1 MSRIEV
7 VTHVHWDREWYRTFE
22 GFRARLV
29 ELVDAVLDQL
39 ESGQLPAFLLDG
51 QTSVVDDYLA
61 VRPGQADRVAAHVAA
76 GRLRI
81 GPWYVLADM
90 TLVSTEAL
98 IRNLAWGTRRAAE
111 LGGRTDVGYC
121 PDMFG
126 HPPELPTLLTGFGI
140 TSALVWRG
148 ADPAVPVFRWRA
160 PDGAEVTTLRSRYY
174 EPEVLWEPAGATERL
189 EGWLADR
196 RAELPEG
203 PWLLLNGGDHLAP
216 RDLRDRLAQLPQEP
230 PVVPTSLEEHLARL
244 DRPDLP
250 TVTGAL
256 RRPGVGGAFLLAGVL
271 SIRPELKRTNAA
283 AQALL
288 EGLAEP
294 LVAQALATVPP
305 HGQATELPGDTTLR
319 GLLETAW
326 KQVLLGHPHD
336 SVCGCATDQVAAD
349 TLRRYQRGQEVGH
362 QVVERAAARL
372 GLPVA
377 HRAISSDLPA
387 PELGATE
394 PGRVHLAVLNPL
406 GSPRG
411 GSIDLEV
418 LLDAEHEPQRVR
430 TRDGA
435 WLPLEATPGPVSDDM
450 VTDIATPP
458 RWGRLR
464 RWRVRSVVPEVPA
477 SGWSC
482 LVLEVGQREVTPG
495 GGTDTPTPPRPAS
508 GVSVDRGQRIG
519 NQRFE
524 VEVEPTGTLSVTD
537 RATGRRL
544 GGLARL
550 RDGGE
555 RGDTYNHDAPRED
568 ELVDLELVEVERR
581 RSEVG
586 EELHL
591 SLAAEL
597 PARLDGPARDRR
609 SAERVPCT
617 AALTVRLTP
626 GADTIE
632 LDVQVDTV
640 AEDHRLRLHLPT
652 GTDEAGFDTDA
663 GIAWQRHAVPSASPA
678 LPREQGAEADPATQP
693 AHRFVATGTGPQRV
707 AALLS
712 GLHEVAAQ
720 RTPTGVELVVTLLRA
735 VGQLGYHD
743 LRTRTMGAGPPVATP
758 AAQAPGAHRFRLGL
772 RFGDDDATLTTA
784 AWGWRTPLHTLVLS
798 GEPAQPV
805 HHGIEVAGAQ
815 LSAWLPAQDG
825 VGWIVRIANP
835 TTRTV
840 AATVR
845 LPVAAQVTRVRL
857 DETPVPGADGS
868 PEPPRWLATGTPLSA
883 ELAPAGLVTWR
894 VVPDGA

>member
-39 ESGQLPAFLLDG
+39 ESGELPAFLLDG

-98 IRNLAWGTRRAAE
+98 IRNLARGARRAAE

-126 HPPELPTLLTGFGI
+126 HPPELPSLLTGFGI
-140 TSALVWRG
+140 HSALVWRG

-160 PDGAEVTTLRSRYY
+160 PDGAEVTALRSRYY
-174 EPEVLWEPAGATERL
+174 EPEVLWEPAGTTERL
-189 EGWLADR
+189 GSWLADR

-216 RDLRDRLAQLPQEP
+216 RDLRQRLARLPPEP
-230 PVVPTSLEEHLARL
+230 PVVPTTLEAHLAAV

-271 SIRPELKRTNAA
+271 SIRPELKRANAA

-294 LVAQALATVPP
+294 LVAQAASTAPP
-305 HGQATELPGDTTLR
+305 HGQAAELPGDGTLR

-326 KQVLLGHPHD
+326 EQVLLGHPHD
-336 SVCGCATDQVAAD
+336 SVCGCGTDRVAAD
-349 TLRRYQRGQEVGH
+349 TLRRYRRGQEVGR

-377 HRAISSDLPA
+377 HRAIASDLPA
-387 PELGATE
+387 PQLGAAD

-411 GSIDLEV
+411 GSIDVEL
-418 LLDAEHEPQRVR
+418 LLDADHQPQRLR
-430 TRDGA
+430 SNDGA
-435 WLPLEATPGPVSDDM
+435 LLPLEATPGPVSDDM

-458 RWGRLR
+458 RSGRLR
-464 RWRVRSVVPEVPA
+464 RWQVRTVVPEVPA
-477 SGWSC
+477 GGWSC
-482 LVLEVGQREVTPG
+482 LVLDVGHGDGPAAVTCDEG
-495 GGTDTPTPPRPAS
+495 R
-508 GVSVDRGQRIG
+508 RITNG
-519 NQRFE
+519 RFH
-524 VEVEPTGTLSVTD
+524 VEVEPEGTLAVTD
-537 RATGRRL
+537 RASGRRL

-555 RGDTYNHDAPRED
+555 RGDTYNHDAPRQD
-568 ELVDLELVEVERR
+568 EIVDLELVEVERR
-581 RSEVG
+581 RSEVA

-591 SLAAEL
+591 TLAAEL
-597 PARLDGPARDRR
+597 PARLDDPDRDRR
-609 SAERVPCT
+609 STDRVPCT
-617 AALTVRLTP
+617 ARLSVRLVP
-626 GADTIE
+626 GADTVE
-632 LDVQVDTV
+632 LEVLVDTV

-652 GTDEAGFDTDA
+652 GTTEAGFDTDA
-663 GIAWQRHAVPSASPA
+663 GIAWQHHPVPSAPPS
-678 LPREQGAEADPATQP
+678 LPREQGAEADPGTQP
-693 AHRFVATGTGPQRV
+693 AHRFIAAGTGPQRL

-720 RTPTGVELVVTLLRA
+720 RTPTGVELIVTLLRA

-772 RFGDDDATLTTA
+772 RFGDDEATLTTA

-798 GEPAQPV
+798 GEPARPA
-805 HHGIEVAGAQ
+805 HDGIEVGGAQ
-815 LSAWLPAQDG
+815 LSAWMPAQDG

-835 TTRTV
+835 TSRNVTAMV
-840 AATVR
+840 WV
-845 LPVAAQVTRVRL
+845 PVDAQTTRVRL
-857 DETPVPGADGS
+857 DESPLPPADGHH
-868 PEPPRWLATGTPLSA
+868 EEQRLVTIGTPLTT
-883 ELAPAGLVTWR
+883 ELGPSGLASWR
-894 VVPDGA
+894 VVPDMG